1 MFQIEIPDSGLIGAF
16 SAGETLVATITAFVF
31 GYFLNFWLLK
41 FVLTNGF
48 ILLLSTV

>member
-16 SAGETLVATITAFVF
+16 SAGETFVATITAFVI
-31 GYFLNFWLLK
+31 GYLLISWLMK
-41 FVLTNGF
+41 FVLTNSF